1 MLSNIRLDR
10 DLADEAVE
18 MNSYISS
25 PIPASRPNLES
36 IGRSAS
42 TGIYGG
48 DEAGTDNEAAQTG
61 DESDSVSGNL
71 LTIPQR

>member
-1 MLSNIRLDR
+1 
-10 DLADEAVE
+10 

-42 TGIYGG
+42 TGIYG

-61 DESDSVSGNL
+61 DESDSVSSNP
-71 LTIPQR
+71 LTIPRR